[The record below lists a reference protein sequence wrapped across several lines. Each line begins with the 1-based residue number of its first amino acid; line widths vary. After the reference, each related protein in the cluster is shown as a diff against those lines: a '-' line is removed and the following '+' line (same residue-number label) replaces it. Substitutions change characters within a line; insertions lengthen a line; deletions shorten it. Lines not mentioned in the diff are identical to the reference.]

1 MPPALT
7 SCRSLW
13 IHRSPWPRLSR
24 HMTTTQWFGSVFG
37 VQVRPVLS
45 PPAAVASSTD
55 DTDETDDTDT
65 TDTTT
70 TAARHSSSAA
80 PEVLPTADAFMASVG
95 RLPPGTAPR
104 RYFVPRELFDDLVGG
119 VGGVDAPCALLPESL
134 PPASPPTVAP
144 SATNALLATA
154 PSTEPRSDAINLDL
168 DAVAGAWPRAPDT
181 TGAPPATH
189 AAVTGNQANK
199 DAVYLRNLVR
209 ALEGGDD
216 AGGGEGLRDR
226 PRSLRERLLGFLHHG
241 EGHGEENRE
250 EVNGEVTNHGE
261 GKGLLHTDP
270 PRRRPKDGAT
280 AMHLVASFLPP
291 LTAMEAPATG
301 VATGVLG
308 STTIGQETIARAT
321 FNSTRSTSTGSDAIG
336 NEAADLTS
344 SLAPP
349 APPAPPASPLAPLA
363 PPAVLPASLST
374 SLAHASALATAAA
387 AAAVTP
393 CPLIALLCD
402 EGGGVGW
409 RTTNGATPLHWA
421 AGAGNVPATAALLL
435 RGADPDARTFTWKS
449 GVFGKGS
456 GQTALHWAAE
466 SGHDACVRILLDHDP
481 IGALAEDERG
491 TTPAALALVEGR
503 NSVLACLEEHLAAT
517 YVCVEVAV
525 VASAAGRMSGAAGGA
540 GAGGGEGAAMLGG
553 GGGGGRPAAVVL
565 PAAASI

>member
-1 MPPALT
+1 
-7 SCRSLW
+7 
-13 IHRSPWPRLSR
+13 
-24 HMTTTQWFGSVFG
+24 MTTTQWFGSVFG

-45 PPAAVASSTD
+45 PPAGVAPEAPEGTG
-55 DTDETDDTDT
+55 DTDT
-65 TDTTT
+65 TDFTTA
-70 TAARHSSSAA
+70 AARHSSAAA

-119 VGGVDAPCALLPESL
+119 VDAPALLP
-134 PPASPPTVAP
+134 PAPPPTVAP
-144 SATNALLATA
+144 SAASALLATA
-154 PSTEPRSDAINLDL
+154 PSTESRSDVNLDL

-189 AAVTGNQANK
+189 VAATGSQANK

-216 AGGGEGLRDR
+216 AGSEDRSAGRGEGLRDR

-241 EGHGEENRE
+241 ENHGENGA
-250 EVNGEVTNHGE
+250 VNGETYGE

-291 LTAMEAPATG
+291 LAAMEATPP
-301 VATGVLG
+301 ATGVLG
-308 STTIGQETIARAT
+308 STIRQETIAHAT
-321 FNSTRSTSTGSDAIG
+321 LNSTSTSSDAIG

-349 APPAPPASPLAPLA
+349 AS
-363 PPAVLPASLST
+363 PAVMPASLST

-503 NSVLACLEEHLAAT
+503 NSVLACLEEHLAGT

-525 VASAAGRMSGAAGGA
+525 VASAAGRLSGAAGGA

-553 GGGGGRPAAVVL
+553 GRGGGRSAAVVL
-565 PAAASI
+565 PAAASL